1 MRSPATL
8 AGSGRPSVTISS
20 SGYEGRDEGA
30 NMKSWRSASTPVRRR
45 SVSSGRMSE
54 AQPRTQQ
61 PQGKRLALADLRSVR
76 WVASQ
81 PPVQDVY
88 NAAKPRYLT
97 LKQVAMVGWFI
108 VINEMVLVWWWT
120 FLHNLPWP
128 QPALSLLDWTDTMT
142 LRFLDYTQQRLEWW
156 WDAWGV
162 RLMWLRQGL
171 TAGLD
176 KYITIIDGYLLRVQD
191 ALAPAFTLLI
201 TPVRIIYESVYA
213 NPKERATSRPRGEG
227 KDDSL
232 RRGATLEG
240 DVYEDED
247 TEDGGEDY
255 LSESSTDSKRLLK
268 NDSQGLSYN
277 RLRTTGTA
285 EGRLRE
291 AMYHRVKR
299 ELQIMRKNSIRI
311 SCGIVNYGR
320 QMVEPYMRPYA
331 ESFLVYYQKW
341 AREHEIPDWMTPL
354 QEVWNSERRF
364 LAKAIALVRA
374 LFVVYLAFLLRLVKG
389 KKSRRTRSMRSESL
403 RRRAQNLTCGGSSS
417 SSLPLSPSALQQSSE
432 PTPSPPLAVPASLQD
447 PALKDDEEDLDG
459 SQAKDSAIGSE
470 GNHSD
475 NLDSDHPI
483 APIDEG
489 DESEERRRTERRPT
503 ITITTHHHPPKP
515 SGINTTSVRR
525 RWPAPRRLGRT
536 VATQT

>member
-142 LRFLDYTQQRLEWW
+142 LRFLDYTQQRLEW
-156 WDAWGV
+156 
-162 RLMWLRQGL
+162 
-171 TAGLD
+171 
-176 KYITIIDGYLLRVQD
+176 
-191 ALAPAFTLLI
+191 
-201 TPVRIIYESVYA
+201 
-213 NPKERATSRPRGEG
+213 ERATSRPRGEG